1 MPDDRLEAA
10 LREALRAE
18 VSSAGLSI
26 SRAELHR
33 RAERAGT
40 GSLAMPR
47 LLAPL
52 LAVFVLAVG
61 LVVVL
66 GTRPGGFIAG
76 PNDSPSPAPTSSPS
90 SSPSPSSTDGPPRPS
105 VLYEDQS
112 VGALELTIHT
122 PSEVAIAA
130 AGICQWTS
138 VWPEGSR
145 PTGPRVSSMTTT
157 SPMEAFGE
165 SLSVDVMPWQVP
177 SPFTISRASPAGDA
191 LPFYAPRQGQ
201 LPLEAAEKDDG
212 SGGLYRYA
220 DLGYEP
226 AGIDP
231 RSEPLGGDP
240 AAERISAS
248 VSWSCEPPAA
258 SWTPEPTIAEPE
270 PSSPPLDLAPLVLT
284 LDGQGASRTANGTGG
299 CGSFTDRSGNT
310 GGDQCGSYFPDP
322 SDYPP
327 VVTAETDSELIL
339 RPGEGWQ
346 LEDWD
351 VRAYRVPDVDA
362 SGGDRPEFSIQLS
375 QRAGA
380 TPTGELRF
388 AAPSEGRYVLVAS
401 VTLDGEGP
409 SAAQLPFFY
418 RLDVGPR

>member
-10 LREALRAE
+10 LRDTLRAE
-18 VSSAGLSI
+18 VGSAGLSI

-52 LAVFVLAVG
+52 LAVFVVAVG

-76 PNDSPSPAPTSSPS
+76 PNDSPSPAPTPSSS
-90 SSPSPSSTDGPPRPS
+90 SSPSPSSTVGPPRPS
-105 VLYEDQS
+105 VLYGDQS
-112 VGALELTIHT
+112 VGTLELTIHT
-122 PSEVAIAA
+122 PSEVTIAA
-130 AGICQWTS
+130 TGICQWTP

-145 PTGPRVSSMTTT
+145 PIGPRVSSMTTT

-165 SLSVDVMPWQVP
+165 SLSVDVLPRQVP
-177 SPFTISRASPAGDA
+177 TPFTIYRASPQGDS

-201 LPLEAAEKDDG
+201 LPLEAAGRDDG
-212 SGGLYRYA
+212 AGGVYRYA
-220 DLGYEP
+220 DLTYEP

-248 VSWSCEPPAA
+248 VSWACEPPTAG
-258 SWTPEPTIAEPE
+258 WTPEPTVAEPE
-270 PSSPPLDLAPLVLT
+270 PSAQPLDLAPLVLT
-284 LDGQGASRTANGTGG
+284 LDGQGVDRTASGTGG
-299 CGSFTDRSGNT
+299 CGSFTDRAGNEA
-310 GGDQCGSYFPDP
+310 GDQCGSYFPSP

-327 VVTAETDSELIL
+327 VVTARLDSELVL

-351 VRAYRVPDVDA
+351 VRAYRVTDVDA
-362 SGGDRPEFSIQLS
+362 ARGDRPDFSIQLS

-388 AAPSEGRYVLVAS
+388 AAPPEGRYVLVAS

-418 RLDVGPR
+418 RLDIGRP